1 MTSMTYVL
9 QWQNNRPAL
18 ESSGERIL
26 DALKKGT
33 AITADSGESP
43 PLAPDVANR
52 CFQQL
57 AHSYEE
63 EYGGFRDA
71 PKFPTPGRHNK
82 SLNVHLTCWNLA
94 VPHSF
99 FSVLVSLPHSVV
111 NLMFLMSYWSV
122 NRSTSE
128 GVEALQ
134 MALHTL
140 RMMAL
145 GGIHDHVAQVHTCLF

>member
-1 MTSMTYVL
+1 MTCDP
-9 QWQNNRPAL
+9 QWQNNRASL

-33 AITADSGESP
+33 AVAANPGESP

-63 EYGGFRDA
+63 EYGGFREA
-71 PKFPTPGRHNK
+71 PKFPTPGTVDSASTAALLCLLSPLHQTL
-82 SLNVHLTCWNLA
+82 SLLICI
-94 VPHSF
+94 
-99 FSVLVSLPHSVV
+99 SLPSSIV

-145 GGIHDHVAQVHTCLF
+145 GGIHDHVAQVHTCLN